1 MAGIHI
7 PSSPSSPLAQAR
19 HIVVEGPIGAGK
31 STLARRLAEH
41 LNARPVLEDPEA
53 NPFLGRFYQDRHR
66 YALPTQLHFLL
77 KRHDQLAELQ
87 EHLLPA
93 EATPVVCD
101 FLADKDALFARINLS
116 DEELALY
123 QRLSERTP
131 LPQVTPDLVIFLQAA
146 PENLIARVRRRASA
160 SERTVDDTYLV
171 RLADAYSH
179 FAYHYDACPVM
190 IVNSDN
196 LNFADRDD
204 DFHLLLERLGQQR
217 SHREFFNLGG

>member
-1 MAGIHI
+1 MTG
-7 PSSPSSPLAQAR
+7 SPLNGSPKPLLAQAR

-31 STLARRLAEH
+31 TTLARRLAAH
-41 LNARPVLEDPEA
+41 LHARPLIEDPDA

-77 KRHDQLAELQ
+77 KRHEQLAALQ

-101 FLADKDALFARINLS
+101 FLAEKDALFARLNL
-116 DEELALY
+116 DDDELALY
-123 QRLSERTP
+123 QRIRQQAP
-131 LPQVTPDLVIFLQAA
+131 LPELTPDLVIFLQAA
-146 PENLIARVRRRASA
+146 PENLIARVRRRDSA
-160 SERTVDDTYLV
+160 NERTVDDTYLV

-204 DFHLLLERLGQQR
+204 DFHLLLERLATQR